1 MRLLLLAVCPACG
14 ILGWAAHWR
23 LVRNNDDVWL
33 ADHGWGRDTN
43 LGADASGAMA
53 WTHPFCDWAKGGNRH
68 AQLANAGGGAH
79 AAAEAGDP
87 AEAGTSATRAAA
99 PVDRLLPL
107 ANKSFHHEVCVVCF
121 VAPTSSLVPATC
133 HMPGLCPSLAAA
145 AWPGNIAAT
154 GDAVEGG
161 VAKVLD
167 VRPPTRKWREVSL
180 PTPDFQ

>member
-1 MRLLLLAVCPACG
+1 MRLSGGGKPPC
-14 ILGWAAHWR
+14 AAGKR
-23 LVRNNDDVWL
+23 Y
-33 ADHGWGRDTN
+33 
-43 LGADASGAMA
+43 
-53 WTHPFCDWAKGGNRH
+53 
-68 AQLANAGGGAH
+68 GGAH

-99 PVDRLLPL
+99 PVDRLPPL

-154 GDAVEGG
+154 GDVVEGG
-161 VAKVLD
+161 VATVLD